1 MCISRYQYIL
11 FVQALN
17 TDKTWFRAAKEKVVH
32 IVGYDSLSLNDAT
45 KIIIISIKMCTVIS
59 FCSTCV
65 FVIRLQ
71 FFFLKM
77 YNSLINYIAA
87 NVVVLCKI
95 HANPIIHLQQRADYC
110 NLNNKQVPWLGPE
123 LFRVRCILLRK
134 RVPIHFP

>member
-17 TDKTWFRAAKEKVVH
+17 TDETWFRAAKEKVMH

-45 KIIIISIKMCTVIS
+45 KKMCTVIS

-87 NVVVLCKI
+87 NVVV
-95 HANPIIHLQQRADYC
+95 
-110 NLNNKQVPWLGPE
+110 
-123 LFRVRCILLRK
+123 
-134 RVPIHFP
+134 